1 MLISV
6 TLTAEFVNGFVFS
19 YHSRP
24 TGVSRVNPGSPRYLF
39 SDTLN
44 PEIVYDRLDDALR
57 RFRVGKVAALRDEAG
72 SGRRNGHL
80 RAEARSRHRGLN

>member
-39 SDTLN
+39 TDTLN
-44 PEIVYDRLDDALR
+44 PEIV
-57 RFRVGKVAALRDEAG
+57 
-72 SGRRNGHL
+72 
-80 RAEARSRHRGLN
+80 